1 MLYWTSP
8 YSGGS
13 EFSEPKLKATT
24 SLWSL
29 GRKIG
34 QCWPLGSA
42 ARNKRKTTQPRNS
55 RPQAYQFCVYNK
67 GSEGKVPA
75 CIIEYKAPHKVSLTH
90 IKSGLQDMDLEEAA
104 FDCARPGIG
113 FHSPRFASADT
124 GHRLDKL
131 GIDRLESPP
140 RLPHPSASSS
150 LSTVEKSQGSRSK
163 GVFVPV
169 LLGQPATS
177 LPILYNGIAEIVH
190 LMFMG
195 YAGRT
200 LAGQHNLDRHR
211 LIQQAEIYLQAIYD
225 LRVLQGDPIPG
236 NMVEE
241 NGRVMFI
248 DFERATMQTRRIP
261 QGGISPNQKRKLGGP
276 LLGEESKQTY

>member
-1 MLYWTSP
+1 MCASRVCRAL
-8 YSGGS
+8 
-13 EFSEPKLKATT
+13 EA
-24 SLWSL
+24 L
-29 GRKIG
+29 G
-34 QCWPLGSA
+34 
-42 ARNKRKTTQPRNS
+42 AR
-55 RPQAYQFCVYNK
+55 
-67 GSEGKVPA
+67 
-75 CIIEYKAPHKVSLTH
+75 
-90 IKSGLQDMDLEEAA
+90 
-104 FDCARPGIG
+104 
-113 FHSPRFASADT
+113 
-124 GHRLDKL
+124 
-131 GIDRLESPP
+131 
-140 RLPHPSASSS
+140 
-150 LSTVEKSQGSRSK
+150 
-163 GVFVPV
+163 
-169 LLGQPATS
+169 PATS

-261 QGGISPNQKRKLGGP
+261 QGGISPNQKRKLGDRSWEKSP
-276 LLGEESKQTY
+276 NKHINCLEREK